1 MNGFSLEIHLVW
13 MIPLIGISFHFK
25 ADGKQYNDIFSSQMM
40 NNANL
45 RNFIGAE
52 IHCYNQDFCM

>member
-13 MIPLIGISFHFK
+13 MIPFHFK

-52 IHCYNQDFCM
+52 IHCYSQDFRM